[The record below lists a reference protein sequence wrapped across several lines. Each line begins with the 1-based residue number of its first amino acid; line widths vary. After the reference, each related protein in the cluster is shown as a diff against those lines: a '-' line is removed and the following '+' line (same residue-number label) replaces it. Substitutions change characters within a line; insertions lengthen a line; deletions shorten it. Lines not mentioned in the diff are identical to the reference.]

1 MDANNLKKAFELFV
15 KLQDKK
21 VKLSNVDGKIK
32 YRAPS
37 GIMTNEVIEEIR
49 KCKNELLTII
59 NCTEHPE
66 KLWKGKQGDSFA
78 TVYKGNIIKN
88 LIMDCQS
95 YTKYRPNETMG
106 GIFVSWRRKEELP
119 TGA

>member
-66 KLWKGKQGDSFA
+66 KLWKGKQGDSFPLTDVQSA
-78 TVYKGNIIKN
+78 Y
-88 LIMDCQS
+88 LIGRKIFSIWKCS
-95 YTKYRPNETMG
+95 VPHLYG
-106 GIFVSWRRKEELP
+106 G
-119 TGA
+119 

>member
-37 GIMTNEVIEEIR
+37 GI
-49 KCKNELLTII
+49 
-59 NCTEHPE
+59 
-66 KLWKGKQGDSFA
+66 
-78 TVYKGNIIKN
+78 
-88 LIMDCQS
+88 
-95 YTKYRPNETMG
+95 
-106 GIFVSWRRKEELP
+106 RRF
-119 TGA
+119 

>member
-1 MDANNLKKAFELFV
+1 M
-15 KLQDKK
+15 QDKK

-66 KLWKGKQGDSFA
+66 KLWKGKQGDSFPINRC
-78 TVYKGNIIKN
+78 TVCVFDWKK
-88 LIMDCQS
+88 
-95 YTKYRPNETMG
+95 KYFSIWKCSVPHLYG
-106 GIFVSWRRKEELP
+106 G
-119 TGA
+119 

>member
-49 KCKNELLTII
+49 LYRASRKTMERKARRQFSINRCTVCVFDWKKKYFSIWKCSVPHL
-59 NCTEHPE
+59 
-66 KLWKGKQGDSFA
+66 
-78 TVYKGNIIKN
+78 Y
-88 LIMDCQS
+88 
-95 YTKYRPNETMG
+95 G
-106 GIFVSWRRKEELP
+106 G
-119 TGA
+119 

>member
-1 MDANNLKKAFELFV
+1 M
-15 KLQDKK
+15 QDKK

-66 KLWKGKQGDSFA
+66 KLWKGKQGDSFPLTDVQSAYLIGRKNIFNMEMQRA
-78 TVYKGNIIKN
+78 TFI
-88 LIMDCQS
+88 
-95 YTKYRPNETMG
+95 
-106 GIFVSWRRKEELP
+106 WRLSILNWILSV
-119 TGA
+119 

>member
-66 KLWKGKQGDSFA
+66 KLWKTNASGIYDSIQYTCNEIA
-78 TVYKGNIIKN
+78 INI
-88 LIMDCQS
+88 
-95 YTKYRPNETMG
+95 
-106 GIFVSWRRKEELP
+106 
-119 TGA
+119 

>member
-37 GIMTNEVIEEIR
+37 GIM
-49 KCKNELLTII
+49 
-59 NCTEHPE
+59 E
-66 KLWKGKQGDSFA
+66 KLFQIKKFMYWIVKKKYARWVLLEIFSFL
-78 TVYKGNIIKN
+78 V
-88 LIMDCQS
+88 
-95 YTKYRPNETMG
+95 
-106 GIFVSWRRKEELP
+106 
-119 TGA
+119 